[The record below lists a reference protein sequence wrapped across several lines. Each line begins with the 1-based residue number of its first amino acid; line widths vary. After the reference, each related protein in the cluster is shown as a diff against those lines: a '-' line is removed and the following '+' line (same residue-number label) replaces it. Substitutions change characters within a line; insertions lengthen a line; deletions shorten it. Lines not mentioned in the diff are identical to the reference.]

1 MKISKEI
8 KAGLIALIAIVSFV
22 LLYQF
27 MKGKSLFTTDD
38 TYFAKFDN
46 VEGLEASSPV
56 SLNGLKV
63 GQVDKI
69 IPITDKEFAVELYIK
84 KKQDMMFKIDFEE

>member
-1 MKISKEI
+1 MFTRKKYMKISKEI
-8 KAGLIALIAIVSFV
+8 KAGLIALIAIIGFV

-38 TYFAKFDN
+38 VYYAKYDN

-69 IPITDKEFAVELYIK
+69 IPITDKSGKIHFVIK
-84 KKQDMMFKIDFEE
+84 YFVKN